1 MSTKNRPIVIIPA
14 RKNSKRI
21 KNKNIVDFY
30 GQPLISRTIKNLLNT
45 KFFSKIFVSTD
56 SNQIAKISKKYGAEV
71 LYPRPKNLSGNH
83 TILLDVMSYEV
94 KKLQKN
100 NLEMSDVYC
109 ILPTA
114 IFINK
119 TDIIK
124 AKKNFS
130 KNVDYVITVVK
141 ENKSTLR
148 NFYFDKKKLK
158 MLAPKFINFRTQ
170 DLPSTYRDAGQLYLA
185 NKKTWI
191 KKGKIFSSKTKA
203 VLLNSKKYIDIDHLN
218 DLSKAKKIFRHGK
231 I

>member
-1 MSTKNRPIVIIPA
+1 
-14 RKNSKRI
+14 
-21 KNKNIVDFY
+21 
-30 GQPLISRTIKNLLNT
+30 
-45 KFFSKIFVSTD
+45 
-56 SNQIAKISKKYGAEV
+56 
-71 LYPRPKNLSGNH
+71 
-83 TILLDVMSYEV
+83 
-94 KKLQKN
+94 
-100 NLEMSDVYC
+100 VYC

-170 DLPSTYRDAGQLYLA
+170 DLPSTFRDAGQLYLA

-203 VLLNSKKYIDIDHLN
+203 VLLNSKKYFGYGK
-218 DLSKAKKIFRHGK
+218 SKKIAQRNAAYK
-231 I
+231 LINSLNLNRK